1 MSSSLVVVVSPF
13 VSIAAMRGGIV
24 IKSDGRRRDAQ
35 HTNARQLGSNSSIV
49 STVRYGLSR
58 RCRTHAVET
67 RATSSS
73 KERKEPA
80 KVLRTLLNGPAIVQ
94 APCAHD
100 ALSARLIERA
110 GFSAA
115 FMSGFCVSASHLA
128 LPDVG
133 LISYAEMQ
141 DVGGRICD
149 AVSPNF
155 PVIGDAD
162 DGYGNAM
169 SAKRTVEGYIKAGF
183 AGILIEDQM
192 APKRCGHT
200 GPRPVC
206 DRETSIARVRA
217 ACDARD
223 ESLEDIVV
231 FARSDARSSM
241 GLDEALER
249 VKAYVDAGAD
259 AVFIDALQSKEEMQ
273 RFCDACPDTPKMANM
288 LEGGGM
294 TPICKPRELHA
305 MGFKIVAYPLSMLAV
320 SVKAMETALQG
331 IMFEGY
337 PDEELLPTFEELKD
351 AVGMNEYLEESKK
364 YKLGSSSMTPA

>member
-1 MSSSLVVVVSPF
+1 MVVFTLPPLET
-13 VSIAAMRGGIV
+13 
-24 IKSDGRRRDAQ
+24 KRRS
-35 HTNARQLGSNSSIV
+35 HPL
-49 STVRYGLSR
+49 RYGFPGENQHHQQR
-58 RCRTHAVET
+58 R
-67 RATSSS
+67 
-73 KERKEPA
+73 KERTTARAAGGGSAQTKKEKKDPA
-80 KVLRTLLNGPAIVQ
+80 RALRTLLNGPAIVQ

-155 PVIGDAD
+155 PIIGDAD

-206 DRETSIARVRA
+206 DRETSVARVRA

-273 RFCDACPDTPKMANM
+273 RFCDACPDTPKDGQHVRRRRHDAD
-288 LEGGGM
+288 
-294 TPICKPRELHA
+294 
-305 MGFKIVAYPLSMLAV
+305 LSTERV
-320 SVKAMETALQG
+320 TRHGV
-331 IMFEGY
+331 
-337 PDEELLPTFEELKD
+337 
-351 AVGMNEYLEESKK
+351 
-364 YKLGSSSMTPA
+364 

>member
-1 MSSSLVVVVSPF
+1 
-13 VSIAAMRGGIV
+13 
-24 IKSDGRRRDAQ
+24 
-35 HTNARQLGSNSSIV
+35 
-49 STVRYGLSR
+49 
-58 RCRTHAVET
+58 
-67 RATSSS
+67 
-73 KERKEPA
+73 
-80 KVLRTLLNGPAIVQ
+80 
-94 APCAHD
+94 
-100 ALSARLIERA
+100 
-110 GFSAA
+110 
-115 FMSGFCVSASHLA
+115 
-128 LPDVG
+128 
-133 LISYAEMQ
+133 MQ

-155 PVIGDAD
+155 PIIGDAD

-206 DRETSIARVRA
+206 DRETSVARVRA

-294 TPICKPRELHA
+294 TPICQPRELHA

-337 PDEELLPTFEELKD
+337 PDEELSADVRGVERRGWNERIFRGVQEVQIRKQLEDAGVIRRATSDEKKD
-351 AVGMNEYLEESKK
+351 IHTTLVQFLIHITHHSFDLALLLCKHT
-364 YKLGSSSMTPA
+364 SSSPSSYSSSLHLLVRPLHFRQHLRHGQS

>member
-1 MSSSLVVVVSPF
+1 MGGEGQQINAEPLEGEAPLGHKL
-13 VSIAAMRGGIV
+13 GGIAM
-24 IKSDGRRRDAQ
+24 DDDASL
-35 HTNARQLGSNSSIV
+35 AAGPSN
-49 STVRYGLSR
+49 
-58 RCRTHAVET
+58 
-67 RATSSS
+67 RA
-73 KERKEPA
+73 
-80 KVLRTLLNGPAIVQ
+80 
-94 APCAHD
+94 D
-100 ALSARLIERA
+100 RLQ
-110 GFSAA
+110 
-115 FMSGFCVSASHLA
+115 CTHLA
-128 LPDVG
+128 LGCIQGNQSGWSGQQPIE
-133 LISYAEMQ
+133 LIEPQYALPINGPFGNAYAEMQ

-155 PVIGDAD
+155 PIIGDAD

-206 DRETSIARVRA
+206 DRETSVARVRA

-294 TPICKPRELHA
+294 TPICQPRELHA

-351 AVGMNEYLEESKK
+351 AVGMNEYLEESRR
-364 YKLGSSSMTPA
+364 YKLGSSSRTPA

>member
-1 MSSSLVVVVSPF
+1 MSSSLLLSPF
-13 VSIAAMRGGIV
+13 ASSTARGIV
-24 IKSDGRRRDAQ
+24 IRDGRSRDAQ
-35 HTNARQLGSNSSIV
+35 NARQLGSNSA
-49 STVRYGLSR
+49 TRYGFSR
-58 RCRTHAVET
+58 RGRTAVVVET

-73 KERKEPA
+73 KERKDPA
-80 KVLRTLLNGPAIVQ
+80 IVLRTLLNGPAIVQ

-155 PVIGDAD
+155 PIIGDAD